1 MDMPLL
7 MERLRVQG
15 LIQRLRREHGDEAA
29 LEIVQRA
36 FELEL
41 PKFQK
46 TTAKTH
52 TREHQH

>member
-15 LIQRLRREHGDEAA
+15 LIQRLRREHGDDAA
-29 LEIVQRA
+29 LAIVQRA

-52 TREHQH
+52 TREHHD